1 MLALFLAGLLFV
13 VPILAVV
20 AFSRV
25 AGLRAE
31 LQALRA
37 ELERLRRRVDG
48 AEPPSAATPP
58 APASPRHPL
67 ARNES
72 ALANEPGGLSSP
84 PGPPA
89 PIPSPPLPP
98 ASSDRPSERADFVT
112 TLGPKLLVGAGALAF
127 VVFLAL
133 FVKYAWENDWIGPA
147 GRVLCGATFG
157 LALVAL
163 GVRLLGRE
171 YRPLG
176 QGLAGAGL
184 ASLYVSAYGAHGFYD
199 LVSRQA
205 AGAFM
210 LVVTVNAVLLAA
222 RLQARLLATL
232 AWTGAYLTPVL
243 LSSGEDRALSLFLY
257 LLLLDAGAVAL
268 DRWRPWPETV
278 PLAMVGTLALYA
290 AWFARF
296 FRPERFEVAA
306 FGLVLFTA
314 VFVAG
319 PRPAADRPPWPAFAL
334 VVGGIGL
341 AGLAGGGDHPAALS
355 ATLIAYSA
363 LALFLKTWWRG
374 AQVVGLGACAF
385 AVLVWMDAFGG
396 EGRTGDAWLV
406 AMPVAGLYLLS
417 LIERGLVHRR
427 PLGLPEVVTHLM
439 DAAFVWTVLHRALYE
454 SQPRMLGAVCVA
466 LAALYLLLGL
476 AALKERRGD
485 HAQVRTLLGLAAVFV
500 TLAIPVQ
507 LGLHGITLAWAA
519 EGLLLLVLGL
529 RLGSGLARAGG
540 YGVLG
545 LAAVRLFARHLPLHT
560 GPAFMPVLSASFGT
574 WGAVIFALA
583 IAFFLVRR
591 ARLETAVDRAMR
603 PGLAVLALGLL
614 FTLLTAE
621 TNAVFEGRAR
631 QLSLSVLWTLF
642 ATGMLAGGLAL
653 RSRPLFYSAYALF
666 AAIAVKVVTVD
677 LATLA
682 TLYRMLC
689 FLALALLLMAG
700 AYLNLRFRERLLPR
714 GAEP

>member
-1 MLALFLAGLLFV
+1 
-13 VPILAVV
+13 
-20 AFSRV
+20 
-25 AGLRAE
+25 LRAE
-31 LQALRA
+31 IQALRA
-37 ELERLRRRVDG
+37 ELERLRRKVEG
-48 AEPPSAATPP
+48 VAPP
-58 APASPRHPL
+58 AVPAAIP
-67 ARNES
+67 AR
-72 ALANEPGGLSSP
+72 
-84 PGPPA
+84 
-89 PIPSPPLPP
+89 PSPPVSAPSAPP
-98 ASSDRPSERADFVT
+98 AARADFAT
-112 TLGPKLLVGAGALAF
+112 TLGPKLLVGTGALAF

-147 GRVLCGATFG
+147 GRVLCGAIFG

-163 GVRLLGRE
+163 GVRLLGRR

-199 LVSRQA
+199 LVSRPV

-210 LVVTVNAVLLAA
+210 LAVTVNAVLLAA

-243 LSSGEDRALSLFLY
+243 LSTGEDRALALFLY
-257 LLLLDAGAVAL
+257 LLLLDAGAIAL

-278 PLAMVGTLALYA
+278 PLAMVGTLALYTG
-290 AWFARF
+290 WFASF

-319 PRPAADRPPWPAFAL
+319 PRREADRPSWPAFAL

-341 AGLAGGGDHPAALS
+341 AALAGGADRPAALS

-363 LALFLKTWWRG
+363 LALFLRTWWRG
-374 AQVVGLGACAF
+374 AQVVGLGACAL
-385 AVLVWMDAFGG
+385 AVLVWMDAFWR
-396 EGRTGDAWLV
+396 EGRTGEAWLV
-406 AMPVAGLYLLS
+406 TMPVAGLYLLWVIFEPGGATTHPPDPPPS
-417 LIERGLVHRR
+417 APGVNPVAPGRRRGF
-427 PLGLPEVVTHLM
+427 GAPEVAVHLM
-439 DAAFVWTVLHRALYE
+439 DAALVWTVLHRTLYE
-454 SQPRMLGAVCVA
+454 SQPRMLGVACVA

-476 AALKERRGD
+476 AALKERRDD

-519 EGLLLLVLGL
+519 EGLLLLALGL

-540 YGVLG
+540 YGVLA

-560 GPAFMPVLSASFGT
+560 ERAFTPVLNASFGT
-574 WGAVIFALA
+574 WGAVILA
-583 IAFFLVRR
+583 VAIGFFLVRR
-591 ARLETAVDRAMR
+591 ARLGTALDRAMR
-603 PGLAVLALGLL
+603 PGLAILALGLL

-621 TNAVFEGRAR
+621 TSAAFEGRAR
-631 QLSLSVLWTLF
+631 QLSLSVLWTLV

-666 AAIAVKVVTVD
+666 AATAVKVVAVD

-682 TLYRMLC
+682 TLYRMLS

-700 AYLNLRFRERLLPR
+700 AYLNLRFRERLLPQ
-714 GAEP
+714 GAAR

>member
-1 MLALFLAGLLFV
+1 
-13 VPILAVV
+13 
-20 AFSRV
+20 
-25 AGLRAE
+25 
-31 LQALRA
+31 
-37 ELERLRRRVDG
+37 
-48 AEPPSAATPP
+48 
-58 APASPRHPL
+58 
-67 ARNES
+67 
-72 ALANEPGGLSSP
+72 
-84 PGPPA
+84 
-89 PIPSPPLPP
+89 
-98 ASSDRPSERADFVT
+98 VT

-147 GRVLCGATFG
+147 GRVLCGAAFG

-163 GVRLLGRE
+163 GVRLLGRQ

-199 LVSRQA
+199 LVSRQV

-243 LSSGEDRALSLFLY
+243 LSTGEDRAVALFSY
-257 LLLLDAGAVAL
+257 LLLLDIGAIAL

-278 PLAMVGTLALYA
+278 PLAMAGTIALYG
-290 AWFARF
+290 AWFATF

-319 PRPAADRPPWPAFAL
+319 PRPATDRPPWPAFAL

-341 AGLAGGGDHPAALS
+341 AGLAGGGDRPAALS

-363 LALFLKTWWRG
+363 LALFLRTSWRG

-385 AVLVWMDAFGG
+385 AVLVWMDAFWS
-396 EGRTGDAWLV
+396 EARAGDAWLV

-427 PLGLPEVVTHLM
+427 PLGLPELVTHLM
-439 DAAFVWTVLHRALYE
+439 DAALVWTVLHRALYE
-454 SQPRMLGAVCVA
+454 SQPRMLGVVCVA

-476 AALKERRGD
+476 AALEERRED

-519 EGLLLLVLGL
+519 EGVLLLALGL

-540 YGVLG
+540 YGVLV
-545 LAAVRLFARHLPLHT
+545 LAAVRLLVRHLPLHD
-560 GPAFMPVLSASFGT
+560 GPSFTPVLNASFGT
-574 WGAVIFALA
+574 WLAVIVALA
-583 IAFFLVRR
+583 FAFFLVRR
-591 ARLETAVDRAMR
+591 ARLESAMDRALR
-603 PGLAVLALGLL
+603 PGLAILALGFL

-642 ATGMLAGGLAL
+642 ATAMLAGGLAL

-666 AAIAVKVVTVD
+666 AATAVKVVTVD

-682 TLYRMLC
+682 TLYRMLS

-700 AYLNLRFRERLLPR
+700 AYLNLRFRERLLPGSATR
-714 GAEP
+714 

>member
-1 MLALFLAGLLFV
+1 M
-13 VPILAVV
+13 PILAVV
-20 AFSRV
+20 AYARV

-31 LQALRA
+31 IQALRG
-37 ELERLRRRVDG
+37 ELERLRRKVEG
-48 AEPPSAATPP
+48 EETQ
-58 APASPRHPL
+58 
-67 ARNES
+67 
-72 ALANEPGGLSSP
+72 SSP
-84 PGPPA
+84 PAVPA
-89 PIPSPPLPP
+89 AISSLPIPATSAAP
-98 ASSDRPSERADFVT
+98 AARADFAT
-112 TLGPKLLVGAGALAF
+112 TLGPKLLVGTGALAF

-163 GVRLLGRE
+163 GVRLLGRQ

-199 LVSRQA
+199 LVSRPV

-243 LSSGEDRALSLFLY
+243 LSTGEDRALALFLY
-257 LLLLDAGAVAL
+257 LLLLDAGAIAL

-278 PLAMVGTLALYA
+278 PLAMVGTLALYT
-290 AWFARF
+290 AWFASF

-319 PRPAADRPPWPAFAL
+319 PRPAADRPSWPAFAL
-334 VVGGIGL
+334 VAGGIGL
-341 AGLAGGGDHPAALS
+341 AGLAGGGDRPAALS

-363 LALFLKTWWRG
+363 LALFLRTWWRG
-374 AQVVGLGACAF
+374 AQVVGLGACAL
-385 AVLVWMDAFGG
+385 AVLVWMDAFWR
-396 EGRTGDAWLV
+396 EGRTGEAWLV

-417 LIERGLVHRR
+417 LMERGLHRG

-439 DAAFVWTVLHRALYE
+439 DAALVWTVLHRTLYE
-454 SQPRMLGAVCVA
+454 SQPRMLGVACVA

-476 AALKERRGD
+476 AALKERRDD

-540 YGVLG
+540 YGVLA
-545 LAAVRLFARHLPLHT
+545 LAAARLFARHLPLHT
-560 GPAFMPVLSASFGT
+560 ERAFTPVLNASFGT
-574 WGAVIFALA
+574 WGAVILALA

-603 PGLAVLALGLL
+603 SGLAILALGLL

-621 TNAVFEGRAR
+621 TNDTFEGRAR

-666 AAIAVKVVTVD
+666 AATAVKVVAVD

-682 TLYRMLC
+682 TLYRMLS

-700 AYLNLRFRERLLPR
+700 AYLNLRFRERLLPQ
-714 GAEP
+714 GAAR

>member
-1 MLALFLAGLLFV
+1 MLLALFLAGLLFV

-20 AFSRV
+20 ALTRV
-25 AGLRAE
+25 TGLRAE
-31 LQALRA
+31 IQALRG
-37 ELERLRRRVDG
+37 ELERLRRKVEG
-48 AEPPSAATPP
+48 ETTQPPPAAEPVSPPPVPSAISANPSVP
-58 APASPRHPL
+58 LSAP
-67 ARNES
+67 S
-72 ALANEPGGLSSP
+72 A
-84 PGPPA
+84 
-89 PIPSPPLPP
+89 IPVV
-98 ASSDRPSERADFVT
+98 RPDFVT

-157 LALVAL
+157 LGLVAL
-163 GVRLLGRE
+163 GLRLLGRE

-199 LVSRQA
+199 LVSRQV

-243 LSSGEDRALSLFLY
+243 LSTGEDRALALFLY
-257 LLLLDAGAVAL
+257 VLLLDAGAIAL

-278 PLAMVGTLALYA
+278 PLAMVGTLALYS
-290 AWFARF
+290 AWFATF

-314 VFVAG
+314 VFVVG
-319 PRPAADRPPWPAFAL
+319 PRPAADRPSWPAFAL

-341 AGLAGGGDHPAALS
+341 AGLAGGGDRPAVLS
-355 ATLIAYSA
+355 VTLIAYSA
-363 LALFLKTWWRG
+363 LALFLRTWWRG
-374 AQVVGLGACAF
+374 AQVVGLAACAF
-385 AVLVWMDAFGG
+385 AVLVWMDAFWR

-406 AMPVAGLYLLS
+406 AMPTAGLYLLS

-427 PLGLPEVVTHLM
+427 PLGLPEVVTYLL
-439 DAAFVWTVLHRALYE
+439 DAALVWTVLHRALYE
-454 SQPRMLGAVCVA
+454 SQPRLLGAVCVA

-476 AALKERRGD
+476 AALKERRED
-485 HAQVRTLLGLAAVFV
+485 HPQLRTLLGLAAVFV

-507 LGLHGITLAWAA
+507 LGLHGVTLAWAA
-519 EGLLLLVLGL
+519 EGLLLLALGL

-540 YGVLG
+540 YGVLA
-545 LAAVRLFARHLPLHT
+545 LAAVRLFVRHLPLHD
-560 GPAFMPVLSASFGT
+560 GPSFTPVLNASFGT
-574 WGAVIFALA
+574 WLAVILALA

-603 PGLAVLALGLL
+603 PGLAILALGLL

-621 TNAVFEGRAR
+621 TSAVFEGRAR

-666 AAIAVKVVTVD
+666 AATAVKVVAVD

-682 TLYRMLC
+682 TLYRMLS

-714 GAEP
+714 GAAS

>member
-1 MLALFLAGLLFV
+1 
-13 VPILAVV
+13 
-20 AFSRV
+20 
-25 AGLRAE
+25 
-31 LQALRA
+31 
-37 ELERLRRRVDG
+37 
-48 AEPPSAATPP
+48 
-58 APASPRHPL
+58 
-67 ARNES
+67 
-72 ALANEPGGLSSP
+72 
-84 PGPPA
+84 
-89 PIPSPPLPP
+89 
-98 ASSDRPSERADFVT
+98 
-112 TLGPKLLVGAGALAF
+112 
-127 VVFLAL
+127 
-133 FVKYAWENDWIGPA
+133 
-147 GRVLCGATFG
+147 
-157 LALVAL
+157 
-163 GVRLLGRE
+163 
-171 YRPLG
+171 
-176 QGLAGAGL
+176 
-184 ASLYVSAYGAHGFYD
+184 
-199 LVSRQA
+199 
-205 AGAFM
+205 
-210 LVVTVNAVLLAA
+210 VNAVLLAA

-243 LSSGEDRALSLFLY
+243 LSTGEDRALALFLY

-290 AWFARF
+290 AWFASF

-319 PRPAADRPPWPAFAL
+319 PRPAADRPSWPAFAL

-341 AGLAGGGDHPAALS
+341 AGLAGGGDRPAALS

-363 LALFLKTWWRG
+363 LALFLRRWWRG
-374 AQVVGLGACAF
+374 AQVVALGACAL
-385 AVLVWMDAFGG
+385 AVLVWMDAFGR
-396 EGRTGDAWLV
+396 EGRTGEAWLV

-417 LIERGLVHRR
+417 LMERGLHRG
-427 PLGLPEVVTHLM
+427 PIGLPEVVTHLM
-439 DAAFVWTVLHRALYE
+439 DAALVWTVLHRTLYE
-454 SQPRMLGAVCVA
+454 SQPRMLGVACVA
-466 LAALYLLLGL
+466 LAALYLVLGL
-476 AALKERRGD
+476 AALKERRDD

-540 YGVLG
+540 YGVLA

-560 GPAFMPVLSASFGT
+560 ERAFTPVLNASFGT
-574 WGAVIFALA
+574 WAAVILALA
-583 IAFFLVRR
+583 IGFFLVRR
-591 ARLETAVDRAMR
+591 ARGKTAVDRVMR
-603 PGLAVLALGLL
+603 PGLAILALGLL

-621 TNAVFEGRAR
+621 TNAAFEGRAR

-642 ATGMLAGGLAL
+642 ATSMLAGGLAL

-666 AAIAVKVVTVD
+666 AATAVKVVAVD

-682 TLYRMLC
+682 TLYRMLS

-700 AYLNLRFRERLLPR
+700 AYLNLRFRERLLPQ
-714 GAEP
+714 GAAR